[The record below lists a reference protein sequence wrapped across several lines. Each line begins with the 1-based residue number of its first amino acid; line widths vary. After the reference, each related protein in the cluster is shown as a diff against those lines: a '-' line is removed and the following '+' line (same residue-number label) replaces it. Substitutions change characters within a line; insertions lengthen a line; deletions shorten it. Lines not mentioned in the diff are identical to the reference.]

1 MYNFKLEDIPVLVV
15 SLIDATP
22 QEQAFQF
29 IVINKK
35 AVKVSTDNVKSIIAD
50 FDEKELENRL
60 AQINIE
66 YGNAPSI
73 LKYINDSSSSPFQG
87 LLQWSYNREIEED
100 NQLIP
105 ITAIEQAL
113 RYIRK
118 EFAFL
123 AEDDDSVLDLFCT
136 IWRTIKKHYPELWGK
151 NNKFMKKVNI
161 NALNEYIVY
170 RLKVFWSSDMV
181 DIFEMKQVEDKVFNI
196 VKRLRQE
203 FWIKEWTVQV
213 QDNANVRE
221 MIKND
226 LQTMIDNE
234 KLNRNW
240 NDDLELPVIEN

>member
-1 MYNFKLEDIPVLVV
+1 
-15 SLIDATP
+15 
-22 QEQAFQF
+22 
-29 IVINKK
+29 
-35 AVKVSTDNVKSIIAD
+35 
-50 FDEKELENRL
+50 
-60 AQINIE
+60 
-66 YGNAPSI
+66 
-73 LKYINDSSSSPFQG
+73 
-87 LLQWSYNREIEED
+87 
-100 NQLIP
+100 
-105 ITAIEQAL
+105 
-113 RYIRK
+113 
-118 EFAFL
+118 
-123 AEDDDSVLDLFCT
+123 
-136 IWRTIKKHYPELWGK
+136 
-151 NNKFMKKVNI
+151 MKKVNI